1 MRDADPGKRRQRK
14 RKIGVCRSLVV
25 NSGCENRWYLATMLP
40 YDEECHRRIARH
52 RQMRAKKG
60 FETLEVPYALQQLE
74 LTEPMQSGCALL
86 ECMSNL
92 VANELFCPQ
101 GSGEQTEEAILRG
114 VERLVSGCAQVVIV
128 TNELFSDGMQ
138 YDPSTEH
145 YLRILGRINCRLAQM
160 ADPGVRGGRRHCHP
174 MERGKTGMK
183 IRTLLESLDVAFSMY
198 SAIPMPQIEWNE
210 PKHEIYDGIFPDG
223 RGGAGCAALGFSL
236 LAQALGLGFVLFAA
250 VAALLPLFVTGR
262 HPPGWL
268 L

>member
-1 MRDADPGKRRQRK
+1 MLTLVSGGSASGKSEFAE
-14 RKIGVCRSLVV
+14 SLVV

-128 TNELFSDGMQ
+128 TNELFSDGVR
-138 YDPSTEH
+138 YDEGTEE
-145 YLRILGRINCRLAQM
+145 YLRLLGRLNQAIAAR
-160 ADPGVRGGRRHCHP
+160 ADYVY
-174 MERGKTGMK
+174 EV
-183 IRTLLESLDVAFSMY
+183 VA
-198 SAIPMPQIEWNE
+198 
-210 PKHEIYDGIFPDG
+210 GI
-223 RGGAGCAALGFSL
+223 ALCLKGEDK
-236 LAQALGLGFVLFAA
+236 
-250 VAALLPLFVTGR
+250 R
-262 HPPGWL
+262 
-268 L
+268 

>member
-1 MRDADPGKRRQRK
+1 MLTLVSGGSASGKSEFAE
-14 RKIGVCRSLVV
+14 SLVV
-25 NSGCENRWYLATMLP
+25 NSDCENRWYLATMLP

-160 ADPGVRGGRRHCHP
+160 ADRVY
-174 MERGKTGMK
+174 EV
-183 IRTLLESLDVAFSMY
+183 VAGI
-198 SAIPMPQIEWNE
+198 AIPWKGEKQE
-210 PKHEIYDGIFPDG
+210 
-223 RGGAGCAALGFSL
+223 
-236 LAQALGLGFVLFAA
+236 
-250 VAALLPLFVTGR
+250 
-262 HPPGWL
+262 
-268 L
+268 

>member
-14 RKIGVCRSLVV
+14 RKIWSLP
-25 NSGCENRWYLATMLP
+25 NRWWSTAAVKTAGIWRRCSRMTRSVTGALPATAK
-40 YDEECHRRIARH
+40 CAR
-52 RQMRAKKG
+52 KKG

-74 LTEPMQSGCALL
+74 LTKPMQSGCALL

-101 GSGEQTEEAILRG
+101 GSGEQTEEAVLRG

-160 ADPGVRGGRRHCHP
+160 ADRVY
-174 MERGKTGMK
+174 EV
-183 IRTLLESLDVAFSMY
+183 VAGI
-198 SAIPMPQIEWNE
+198 AIPWKWGKNRNE
-210 PKHEIYDGIFPDG
+210 DQDPFWSRWMSLFP
-223 RGGAGCAALGFSL
+223 CT
-236 LAQALGLGFVLFAA
+236 
-250 VAALLPLFVTGR
+250 LPFPCRRSSGTSET
-262 HPPGWL
+262 
-268 L
+268 